1 MSRPTPPST
10 TSTNTGPDSSTPT
23 PTPNHR
29 PNRPNHRVAITIG
42 VIGVVLLAA
51 LVVALS
57 RGDKHSNPTA
67 GPPSAAVGHIH
78 GIGIDP
84 ADGRLYIGAHQGVFL
99 VDTDGIDV
107 VDVVDGVEGAYGVDG
122 VDGTV
127 GGVRPVGEDR
137 FDTMGFTIAGPNQF
151 LASGHPGIA
160 SDRPPHLGLIESK
173 DAAAT
178 WTTLSLEGE
187 ADFHALESAGRRTW
201 GADSIGGRLLTSN
214 DAERWIPVANGQ
226 FIDIAVDPTDAAR
239 TLATDPTGQLRA
251 YTAAGDEQLVPDAP
265 ALTYLDWP
273 VPDEL
278 AGLAPDG
285 TVYLSRDRGTTW
297 QNTGTVPGRPS
308 AFEVD
313 TRAWYAASDTGL
325 YTSTDHGDTWTP
337 LFEYPT
343 PP

>member
-10 TSTNTGPDSSTPT
+10 TSTNTGPDSGT
-23 PTPNHR
+23 PTPNRR
-29 PNRPNHRVAITIG
+29 PNHPNHRVAITIG

-67 GPPSAAVGHIH
+67 GPLTAAVGHIH

-84 ADGRLYIGAHQGVFL
+84 ADGRLYIGAHEGVFL

-107 VDVVDGVEGAYGVDG
+107 VDVVDG

-137 FDTMGFTIAGPNQF
+137 FDTMGFTVAGPNRF
-151 LASGHPGIA
+151 LASGHPGMT
-160 SDRPPHLGLIESK
+160 SDRPPHLGLIESE
-173 DAAAT
+173 DAADT
-178 WTTLSLEGE
+178 WRTLSLEGE

-214 DAERWIPVANGQ
+214 DAERWTPVANGQ
-226 FIDIAVDPTDAAR
+226 FIDIAVDPADAAR
-239 TLATDPTGQLRA
+239 TLATNPTGQLRA
-251 YTAAGDEQLVPDAP
+251 YTADGDEQLVPNAP

-273 VPDEL
+273 VPQEL

-297 QNTGTVPGRPS
+297 ETTGTVPGRPS

-313 TRAWYAASDTGL
+313 TRAWYAASDIGL
-325 YTSTDHGDTWTP
+325 YTSTDHGGTWAP